1 MKSRLQKLWDEVLPD
16 SGPCPQ
22 PDVKQIQRRVDA
34 ALNGRPRILP
44 RRMLALSIVTVA
56 ATLLLVGTALAGMEL
71 IPPEF
76 NVLSSNFPWGGNY
89 DLVIDAMTITPV
101 SVEDDNYTMTAT
113 SSLADGSKVYFTLVI
128 VPKNGRARE
137 RLYDAE
143 INDLLSFRIPS
154 NTGKGFDIGYDA
166 ETGAMLID
174 VSASW
179 KPAKSIHVRL
189 NLMDEGIWLDI
200 PVKTVRSLVL
210 KINAEAQGIGGMNDP
225 TGGPLKLN
233 KVELSPLSCAMDYT
247 AANVDTFPLVY
258 FLFNDGSVSTMRQM
272 GMTTPT
278 GISRSGLFNKNLIHS
293 KLSWQFG
300 SIQDLSMMEAF
311 IFGDMAYPLDGSEPY
326 EVDIDALLQTFV
338 IPGGGLAPGGERT
351 VPLFALCDG
360 LGADC
365 QWDETTGVA
374 MASFR
379 NITLTFTVGS
389 TAVQVDGQWG
399 RDSFEGNT
407 APVCWGDELWV
418 DAASLFR
425 SAWKVGLQATVEDL
439 ENSQIGEDGSVI
451 FTSWLVT
458 P

>member
-16 SGPCPQ
+16 SGLCPQ
-22 PDVKQIQRRVDA
+22 PDMKQVRRRVDA
-34 ALNGRPRILP
+34 VLDGRPRILP

-56 ATLLLVGTALAGMEL
+56 ATLLLVGTALAGVEL

-89 DLVIDAMTITPV
+89 DLVIDAMTVAPV
-101 SVEDDNYTMTAT
+101 SVDDENYTLTAT
-113 SSLADGSKVYFTLVI
+113 SSLADGYTVYFTLVI
-128 VPKNGRARE
+128 EPKNGEARE
-137 RLYDAE
+137 RLYNAE
-143 INDLLSFRIPS
+143 SHNLLSYRIPRSYS
-154 NTGKGFDIGYDA
+154 NGFSAEYDA
-166 ETGAMLID
+166 ETGAMLMD

-179 KPAKSIHVRL
+179 KPAKSIRVRL

-200 PVKTVRSLVL
+200 PVKTVRSLTL
-210 KINAEAQGIGGMNDP
+210 KINAEAQGTGSMLDP
-225 TGGPLKLN
+225 TGGPLKL
-233 KVELSPLSCAMDYT
+233 KTVELSPLSCAMDYT
-247 AANVDTFPLVY
+247 ATKHETYPVVY
-258 FLFNDGSVSTMRQM
+258 FLFKDGAVNTMSQM
-272 GMTTPT
+272 GMGHPS
-278 GISRSGLFNKNLIHS
+278 GNSSSRLFNKNLIHF
-293 KLSWQFG
+293 KLRWQFG
-300 SIQDLSMMEAF
+300 AVQDLSLIEAF

-326 EVDIDALLQTFV
+326 EVDIDTLLQSFV
-338 IPGGGLAPGGERT
+338 IPSGGLAPGRERT

-374 MASFR
+374 VASFR
-379 NITLTFTVGS
+379 DTTLTFTVGS
-389 TAVQVDGQWG
+389 TTVQVDGQWS
-399 RDSFEGNT
+399 RDSFERDA
-407 APVCWGDELWV
+407 APVYWDGELWV

>member
-16 SGPCPQ
+16 IGPCPQ
-22 PDVKQIQRRVDA
+22 PDVKQVQRRVDA

-44 RRMLALSIVTVA
+44 RRILALSIVTVA

-101 SVEDDNYTMTAT
+101 SVDDDNYTLTAT
-113 SSLADGSKVYFTLVI
+113 SSLADGYTVYFTLVI
-128 VPKNGRARE
+128 EPKNSRARE

-143 INDLLSFRIPS
+143 SYDLLSYRIPRS
-154 NTGKGFDIGYDA
+154 NGNGFSAEYDA
-166 ETGAMLID
+166 ETGAMLFD

-179 KPAKSIHVRL
+179 KPAKSIRVRL

-200 PVKTVRSLVL
+200 PVKTVQSLVL

-233 KVELSPLSCAMDYT
+233 KVELSPLSCAMDFT
-247 AANVDTFPLVY
+247 AAKFDTFPLAY
-258 FLFNDGSVSTMRQM
+258 FLFNDGPVSTMSQM
-272 GMTTPT
+272 GMGHPS
-278 GISRSGLFNKNLIHS
+278 GGSHSGLFNKNLIRS

-300 SIQDLSMMEAF
+300 AVQDLSLIEAF
-311 IFGDMAYPLDGSEPY
+311 IFGGMAYPLDGSEPY
-326 EVDIDALLQTFV
+326 EVDISTLPQPFI
-338 IPGGGLAPGGERT
+338 IPLGEPTPRGNWL

-365 QWDETTGVA
+365 QWDEAAGVA
-374 MASFR
+374 VASFR
-379 NITLTFTVGS
+379 DTTLTFTVGS
-389 TAVQVDGQWG
+389 TAVQTGDQESW
-399 RDSFEGNT
+399 NT
-407 APVCWGDELWV
+407 
-418 DAASLFR
+418 
-425 SAWKVGLQATVEDL
+425 DL
-439 ENSQIGEDGSVI
+439 VVHQVRN
-451 FTSWLVT
+451 
-458 P
+458 

>member
-34 ALNGRPRILP
+34 ALDSRSRILP

-101 SVEDDNYTMTAT
+101 SVDDDNYTMTAT
-113 SSLADGSKVYFTLVI
+113 SSLADGYTVYFTI
-128 VPKNGRARE
+128 IIEPKNGRARE
-137 RLYDAE
+137 RLYDTE
-143 INDLLSFRIPS
+143 THDLLSYRIPRSYS
-154 NTGKGFDIGYDA
+154 NGFSAEYDA

-179 KPAKSIHVRL
+179 KPAKSIRVRL

-200 PVKTVRSLVL
+200 PVKTVRSLTL

-247 AANVDTFPLVY
+247 AAKLDTFPLVY
-258 FLFNDGSVSTMRQM
+258 FLFNDGSVSTMSQM
-272 GMTTPT
+272 GMGHPS
-278 GISRSGLFNKNLIHS
+278 GNSHSGLFNKNLIRS
-293 KLSWQFG
+293 KLRWQFRAV
-300 SIQDLSMMEAF
+300 QDLNLIEAF
-311 IFGDMAYPLDGSEPY
+311 IFGSTAYPLDGSEPY
-326 EVDIDALLQTFV
+326 EVDISSLPQPFIISLGDPTPRGNWL
-338 IPGGGLAPGGERT
+338 

-365 QWDETTGVA
+365 QWDEAAGDAV
-374 MASFR
+374 ASFR
-379 NITLTFTVGS
+379 DTTLTFTVGS

-407 APVCWGDELWV
+407 APVCWDDELWV
-418 DAASLFR
+418 DAAALFR
-425 SAWKVGLQATVEDL
+425 SAWNISMQATVEDW
-439 ENSQIGEDGSVI
+439 ENRQIGEDGSVI